1 MKVLAI
7 LIRVAGGYIAV
18 MSGLQLFLWLE
29 SGPTGYAT
37 DLAGRAVQLLWMG
50 AGIGLL
56 FCAEW
61 GRKLTIVAAVLFA
74 VFSIAIHAWVGQTL
88 IHVGQ
93 DSSQAASTG
102 GSNLLL
108 VVLYDIG
115 VSGFLDLES
124 HSFPRQSVVPI
135 GQSDVDCARS
145 SRQACGFPGGAFAL
159 LTACS

>member
-18 MSGLQLFLWLE
+18 MSGLQLFLSLE

-37 DLAGRAVQLLWMG
+37 DLAAALQLLWMVV
-50 AGIGLL
+50 GIGLL
-56 FCAEW
+56 LCAEW

-135 GQSDVDCARS
+135 GQSDVDGVRS
-145 SRQACGFPGGAFAL
+145 SRQTCGFPGGVFAL
-159 LTACS
+159 LIAYF